1 MLLEN
6 VLPARRARVSF
17 WDAEAIVAAD
27 ERGRFCI
34 PPGGR
39 GALSLRGAV
48 ALRSRVVSS
57 RTRARRARVLVGDAD
72 ASLLSVSSL

>member
-1 MLLEN
+1 MLVEN

-39 GALSLRGAV
+39 GALKSSCCGRATLPRRFIAHPRPAGAG
-48 ALRSRVVSS
+48 A
-57 RTRARRARVLVGDAD
+57 AW
-72 ASLLSVSSL
+72 